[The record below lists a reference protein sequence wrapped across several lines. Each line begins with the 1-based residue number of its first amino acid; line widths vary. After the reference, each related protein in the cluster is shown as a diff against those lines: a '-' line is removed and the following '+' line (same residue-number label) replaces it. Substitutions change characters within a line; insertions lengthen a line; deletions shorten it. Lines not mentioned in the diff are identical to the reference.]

1 MILKHTAYTIRLDET
16 VIFKKYIDKEG
27 KPSITFQVD
36 GKDIFSLKGPECIR
50 LLESLQDALRKHLE
64 GKI

>member
-1 MILKHTAYTIRLDET
+1 MILKHTAYTIRLDGT

-36 GKDIFSLKGPECIR
+36 GRDIFSLKGPECHR
-50 LLESLQDALRKHLE
+50 LFESLQDALKEIEKHE
-64 GKI
+64 